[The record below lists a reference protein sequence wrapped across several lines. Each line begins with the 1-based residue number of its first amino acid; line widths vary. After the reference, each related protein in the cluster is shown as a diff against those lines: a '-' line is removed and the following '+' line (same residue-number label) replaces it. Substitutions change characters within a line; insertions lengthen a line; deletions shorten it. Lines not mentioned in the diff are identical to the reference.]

1 MNLALRIQEA
11 YKHDMA
17 YAEPTNFES
26 NFAKKMDGL
35 LNEALNVLYFLKV
48 LEFSALILSEIFYS
62 EEINIFLH

>member
-1 MNLALRIQEA
+1 MNVALWIQEA

-35 LNEALNVLYFLKV
+35 LNEALNVLCT
-48 LEFSALILSEIFYS
+48 S
-62 EEINIFLH
+62 

>member
-26 NFAKKMDGL
+26 NFAKKMDGIRHTAQNWHRIHTAIL
-35 LNEALNVLYFLKV
+35 EYF
-48 LEFSALILSEIFYS
+48 
-62 EEINIFLH
+62 NIKE

>member
-17 YAEPTNFES
+17 YAEPKIFES

-35 LNEALNVLYFLKV
+35 LNEALNVSYTLKR
-48 LEFSALILSEIFYS
+48 F
-62 EEINIFLH
+62 